1 MRRYS
6 DTDLESLRVNSLE
19 RPYQAQMEPIPELW
33 TPDHLSR
40 RLVEAFSILRRLP
53 RVKGPR
59 APGNHGPAYMHDW
72 ADRLAQVEDPEILK
86 EHQDQQNRD
95 RSQPSALEIQRM
107 EQCNDFLRAFRDQDA
122 LGAQVLAR
130 WALAAAFGQ
139 SVAKKAQAMGL
150 AKSSFYARREGGL
163 KACAAM
169 LNRSGIGVF

>member
-1 MRRYS
+1 MRAYS
-6 DTDLESLRVNSLE
+6 ASELAALRVNSLE
-19 RPYQAQMEPIPELW
+19 HPYVAQAEPIPELW

-40 RLVEAFSILRRLP
+40 RLVEAFAVLRRLP

-86 EHQDQQNRD
+86 EHQAEQNRD
-95 RSQPSALEIQRM
+95 RSQPSALEIQNM
-107 EQCNDFLRAFRDQDA
+107 ERCNEFLRAFRDQDA

-130 WALAAAFGQ
+130 WAMASAFGQ
-139 SVAKKAQAMGL
+139 SVAKKAQAMGI
-150 AKSSFYARREGGL
+150 AKSSFYARRESGL

-169 LNRSGIGVF
+169 LNRRGIGVF